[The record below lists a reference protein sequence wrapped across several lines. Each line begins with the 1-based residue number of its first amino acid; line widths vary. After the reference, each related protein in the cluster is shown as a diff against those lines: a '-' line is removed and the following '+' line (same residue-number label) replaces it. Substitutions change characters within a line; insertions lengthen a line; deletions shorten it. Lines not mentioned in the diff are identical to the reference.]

1 MIKKLRIKLIFA
13 AMISLLAVLV
23 VIMGAVG
30 YLNYAKIVSDA
41 DETLTIL
48 EENDGFFPNTQ
59 QTDDTI
65 DNNEF
70 RHDKESPK
78 RRYETLPPELPFE
91 TRYFFVSMDE
101 NGDTLSVNTGKI
113 AAIDSETAV
122 EYAKDV
128 WEEGSTEGFIGDY
141 RYLMSTSDGES
152 LIIFLD
158 CGRNLDNFRT
168 LLASCIAVSI
178 TGSALVLFLL
188 ILLSGRIV
196 KPFSENY
203 EKQKRFITDAGHELK
218 TPLTIIDA
226 DAEIL
231 TMDFGENEWLSDIQ
245 SQTKRLSELTND
257 LILLSRMEEERTKTQ
272 VLDFPLSDVVEET
285 IQSFQSMAKAQE
297 KTLEI
302 SIQPLISFRGD
313 EKAIRKLVSLL
324 MDNALKYSEPKGKIS
339 CVLKQQKKN
348 IYFSVYNTTEYIS
361 KAQTPYLFDRFYR
374 TDQSRNS
381 DTGGYGLGLSI
392 AQAIVSS
399 HKGKITASTT
409 DEHSLTISV
418 ILPL

>member
-41 DETLTIL
+41 DETLSIL

-65 DNNEF
+65 DDNGF

-122 EYAKDV
+122 EYAKNV

-152 LIIFLD
+152 LIIFW
-158 CGRNLDNFRT
+158 T
-168 LLASCIAVSI
+168 A
-178 TGSALVLFLL
+178 
-188 ILLSGRIV
+188 
-196 KPFSENY
+196 
-203 EKQKRFITDAGHELK
+203 
-218 TPLTIIDA
+218 
-226 DAEIL
+226 
-231 TMDFGENEWLSDIQ
+231 
-245 SQTKRLSELTND
+245 
-257 LILLSRMEEERTKTQ
+257 
-272 VLDFPLSDVVEET
+272 EET
-285 IQSFQSMAKAQE
+285 
-297 KTLEI
+297 
-302 SIQPLISFRGD
+302 
-313 EKAIRKLVSLL
+313 
-324 MDNALKYSEPKGKIS
+324 
-339 CVLKQQKKN
+339 
-348 IYFSVYNTTEYIS
+348 
-361 KAQTPYLFDRFYR
+361 
-374 TDQSRNS
+374 
-381 DTGGYGLGLSI
+381 
-392 AQAIVSS
+392 
-399 HKGKITASTT
+399 
-409 DEHSLTISV
+409 
-418 ILPL
+418 